1 MQPRP
6 GVSQTLAR
14 FVADTTWNDV
24 PEKVRHEA
32 KRALLNFFAVTIAGC
47 RTEPVDLAL
56 ASLAEFSGGRQA
68 TIVGRS
74 ERIDALSAAFLN
86 AAGANVF
93 DYCDTHLPTV
103 VHPTS
108 PVAPALFALAEMQRV
123 SGPELLLAFVL
134 GFEIECRVGGAVS
147 PGHYP
152 RGWHIT
158 STCGVF
164 GAAAGAAKLLGLDA
178 RQIVWA
184 LGNASTQSAGL
195 CECLGWPAKSVSVGN
210 AARNGLWSALL
221 AQKGFAGPAEPIAG
235 AQGFLAAMGEPPNW
249 AALTEGLGKSW
260 ELNDNSIKPYPCGFV
275 IHPLLD
281 CALDWR
287 RDHPADAVARVAIR
301 GNPLLLQRTDRADVA
316 TGREAQVSLQHAVA
330 AALYNQLAFK
340 SVEDFTFV
348 SMLTEFP
355 FVLATYP
362 DLPAKTAPE
371 FIAHARKAAEPLLYG
386 TPGNG
391 TGQHMSA
398 ELLAAMGGFK
408 LKHVPYRGSGQG
420 VTDVL
425 GKRIDFIADTPTVT
439 VPLIGDNQLRA
450 IAVTGE
456 KRFFALPD
464 VPTLAEAGIAGYS
477 TGSWLGLA
485 GPAGMPAEVT
495 ARLNA
500 AVREMMAEPAT
511 TKKLRELG
519 SEVVTSSPADFK
531 ARVEGDIE
539 KWTRVVREANIPKI

>member
-6 GVSQTLAR
+6 GISQTLAR
-14 FVADTTWNDV
+14 FVADTTWEDV

-47 RTEPVDLAL
+47 RTEPVELAL

-108 PVAPALFALAEMQRV
+108 PVAPALFALAEMRRV

-152 RGWHIT
+152 KGWHIT

-330 AALYNQLAFK
+330 AALVQGKAGL
-340 SVEDFTFV
+340 DQFTDACV
-348 SMLTEFP
+348 NDP
-355 FVLATYP
+355 AVA
-362 DLPAKTAPE
+362 DLRRRIEVASDPAIST
-371 FIAHARKAAEPLLYG
+371 IAAEMEFWTTDG
-386 TPGNG
+386 RHDRVAT
-391 TGQHMSA
+391 Q
-398 ELLAAMGGFK
+398 AA
-408 LKHVPYRGSGQG
+408 RGSSSNPMKDSEIEDKLRAEANRWRPGHDIQPLIDAVWTLDRSG
-420 VTDVL
+420 DVSAL
-425 GKRIDFIADTPTVT
+425 TAMT
-439 VPLIGDNQLRA
+439 VPR
-450 IAVTGE
+450 
-456 KRFFALPD
+456 
-464 VPTLAEAGIAGYS
+464 
-477 TGSWLGLA
+477 
-485 GPAGMPAEVT
+485 
-495 ARLNA
+495 
-500 AVREMMAEPAT
+500 
-511 TKKLRELG
+511 
-519 SEVVTSSPADFK
+519 
-531 ARVEGDIE
+531 
-539 KWTRVVREANIPKI
+539 